1 MKALEILKEIST
13 KCETDEN
20 FMGYTYDAKKVDKL
34 IQEAI
39 VDIEEAMKPKTC
51 EGCKWE
57 QETKLITTKVGDKV
71 DICKL
76 CTRYENLQDHYEPK
90 VTP

>member
-1 MKALEILKEIST
+1 MKALEILKNDNVFDEEYLSWNKIDIS
-13 KCETDEN
+13 
-20 FMGYTYDAKKVDKL
+20 G
-34 IQEAI
+34 AI
-39 VDIEEAMKPKTC
+39 SELEQAMKPKTC

-76 CTRYENLQDHYEPK
+76 CTRYENLQDHYEPN